1 MNPRT
6 IAALILSPVV
16 ALTVLSACSNQRAVH
31 MVEASGDR
39 AMDRGDVVLAASE
52 YREVVERSPAR
63 VEARI
68 KYAKALLA
76 AEDYRLAREEFEKCY
91 TLRPNDEEVI
101 SGLASAMVGAGDSE
115 SAVRL
120 LRTIAEDRG
129 RVADWMRL
137 GRFYEK
143 LNDADAAEQ
152 SYLTAA
158 RIDFGQSM
166 GPQRALADL
175 YRKVGKDAAALE
187 RYRMCLYLDPTSR
200 EIQNLIREFG
210 EVPGPSFALRPT
222 EQYAAPT
229 P

>member
-1 MNPRT
+1 MNLRT
-6 IAALILSPVV
+6 LAALVLSPAL
-16 ALTVLSACSNQRAVH
+16 ALTVLPACSGQRAIH

-39 AMDRGDVVLAASE
+39 AMERGDAVYAAAE
-52 YREVVERSPAR
+52 YREVVERAPTR

-68 KYAKALLA
+68 KYAQALLA
-76 AEDYRLAREEFEKCY
+76 ANDYRLAREEFEKCY

-101 SGLASAMVGAGDSE
+101 DGLASAMVGAGDSE

-120 LRTIAEDRG
+120 LRTIAQDRG
-129 RVADWMRL
+129 RVEDWMRL

-152 SYLTAA
+152 AYLTAA

-175 YRKVGKDAAALE
+175 YRKVGKDSAALE

-200 EIQNLIREFG
+200 EVQNFIREFG
-210 EVPGPSFALRPT
+210 EVPGPSFAQRPT
-222 EQYAAPT
+222 EQYAAPA